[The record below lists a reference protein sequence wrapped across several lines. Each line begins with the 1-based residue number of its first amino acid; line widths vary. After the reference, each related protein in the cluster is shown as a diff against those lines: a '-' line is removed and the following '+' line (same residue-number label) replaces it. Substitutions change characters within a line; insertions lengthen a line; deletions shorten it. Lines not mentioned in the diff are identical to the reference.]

1 MGRGGEEE
9 ERRSVYTFSQLG
21 DVRLGALVKFS
32 SEARLNFN
40 HGELLLLLL
49 LADVR
54 SPRRPRDRLAAGAA
68 F

>member
-32 SEARLNFN
+32 SKARLNFN
-40 HGELLLLLL
+40 DGELLLLL